1 MDYFL
6 FVGMYDVRMRMRL
19 TLVNT
24 QYLVRSVDV

>member
-6 FVGMYDVRMRMRL
+6 FVGMYDVRMRIRL